1 MSMRRISVG
10 FAVSMLLGGCLMHP
24 FKSALENC
32 HKPQTYQR
40 ASSVAPLKVPE
51 GLDAPNVQ
59 GALVIP
65 AVEMT
70 APPPGPNDPC
80 LDEPPRYKP
89 NQSSRPAAPGAPAP
103 ATAPAAP
110 ESAPAPPASA
120 PAPPASAPAAP
131 AGSI

>member
-1 MSMRRISVG
+1 MIMHRLLIG
-10 FAVSMLLGGCLMHP
+10 FAVTTLLGGCHMHP
-24 FKSALENC
+24 FRSTADNC
-32 HKPQTYQR
+32 HKPQLYQR
-40 ASSVAPLKVPE
+40 AASVAPLKVPE

-65 AVEMT
+65 TVDE

-89 NQSSRPAAPGAPAP
+89 NQPAKPAAGAP
-103 ATAPAAP
+103 
-110 ESAPAPPASA
+110 
-120 PAPPASAPAAP
+120 P